1 MYQRSV
7 SSNGLHTMIKKIVT
21 IIMLTLV
28 ATSIYFLITP
38 YYEVRWIHVTY
49 DTDNQYLAIADNSDH
64 KVKFDFWYDGDF
76 EKSYNLE
83 NHKLGNNWSLVF
95 KDESE
100 NIDEIQLD
108 SLILVV
114 DGEVLKVRY
123 KKDPLKFEL
132 NDMYKDII
140 ATQTINLKKIPKD
153 SFILEITGMLTTK
166 YGEVLPFS
174 YTQKGEVHSASNY
187 YSGFYLLM
195 PTV

>member
-1 MYQRSV
+1 
-7 SSNGLHTMIKKIVT
+7 MIKKIVT

-95 KDESE
+95 EDESK
-100 NIDEIQLD
+100 NIEEIQLD
-108 SLILVV
+108 SLSLLV
-114 DGEVLKVRY
+114 DGKALEIKY
-123 KKDPLKFEL
+123 EKAPLKFAL
-132 NDMYKDII
+132 NDMYEGII
-140 ATQTINLKKIPKD
+140 ATQTITLKEVPKKY
-153 SFILEITGMLTTK
+153 FVIEVTGTLLTK
-166 YGEVLPFS
+166 YGDVLPFS
-174 YTQKGEVHSASNY
+174 YTQKGEVHSKSNY
-187 YSGFYLLM
+187 YSGLYLLM